1 MIVAEIGDEDLMGF
15 APRIQNEVQKQ
26 WKDFG

>member
-15 APRIQNEVQKQ
+15 APRVQNEVQKQ
-26 WKDFG
+26 